1 MTSSS
6 NAKTFTSLPPT
17 LTLMELTILLSL
29 AVLHPPPKKNI
40 LTWKKG
46 PKNTLGSPLQRLTW
60 RTCLPPQSSLLSCPR
75 GPISDGMEV
84 PTGLSCGW
92 STELFLDG
100 PSRGCE
106 GGSSHS
112 CPLGLP
118 GLWDLSKAEPLL
130 QKHPGKK
137 GSLCLPLNPRDLK
150 AKLCKA
156 LEAKWEGRNK
166 SWVGAG
172 EKVLQNLKGFKS
184 GKCIPE
190 KCPGELHWPQQPLIC
205 KHGVF
210 PLLFPFLKVPALLV
224 THSTNISA
232 PLCEPGSMTL

>member
-1 MTSSS
+1 
-6 NAKTFTSLPPT
+6 
-17 LTLMELTILLSL
+17 
-29 AVLHPPPKKNI
+29 
-40 LTWKKG
+40 
-46 PKNTLGSPLQRLTW
+46 
-60 RTCLPPQSSLLSCPR
+60 
-75 GPISDGMEV
+75 MEV

-130 QKHPGKK
+130 RKHPGKK

-156 LEAKWEGRNK
+156 LEAKWDGGNK

-190 KCPGELHWPQQPLIC
+190 RCPGELHWPQQPLIC

-232 PLCEPGSMTL
+232 PLCEPGSMTLKMQRNNSYPQEAFGWELCWITGIHQPHVATESLKCGQCHWGTQIFILFNFNSFFKLILSFIIEIF